1 MQDLWDAIKSPNEYW
16 AQVQIRMEVLANGTE
31 NIFTEVTEN
40 FSNIRKIQTSK
51 YMRLLEPKV
60 DLTKK

>member
-1 MQDLWDAIKSPNEYW
+1 
-16 AQVQIRMEVLANGTE
+16 MEVLANGTE

-40 FSNIRKIQTSK
+40 FSNIRKIQTAK